1 VEKTKLGLSI
11 GFVGALLY
19 CLGLFGGILV
29 TIAAVGYV
37 LICEENEW
45 LKKTA
50 VKVVVLMLLFPIV
63 IKLIGIVPDLLSLLG
78 DFLGLF
84 KVVINL
90 NFIYAVENLFR
101 GILNIIEYMVFAVFG
116 VLALFGKTIRIPL
129 LDSFI
134 DKHIG

>member
-1 VEKTKLGLSI
+1 MEKTKLGLSI

-101 GILNIIEYMVFAVFG
+101 GILDIIEYMVFAVFG

>member
-1 VEKTKLGLSI
+1 MEKTKLGLSI

-101 GILNIIEYMVFAVFG
+101 GILDIIEYMVFAVFG
-116 VLALFGKTIRIPL
+116 VLALFAKTIRIPL